1 MTSPIRPRRSALYMP
16 GSNARALEKARGLPA
31 DVLLLDL
38 EDAVAPDLKDSAR
51 AQVAAAVTAGGFG
64 PREVVIRVNGLAT
77 PWFADDVTAAVAARP
92 DAILLP
98 KAETPADL
106 ERAAD
111 QIRASGPANP
121 IALWAMIETPRGIL
135 NVAEMAR
142 VRERAP
148 EIGFEVMVL
157 GTNDLVKETRAELDA
172 DRTAALYWLS
182 ATVTAGRAFGLDVLD
197 GVFNAFKDAEGFARE
212 CHQGRRLGM
221 TGKTLIH
228 PDQIPTANTVFQPSA
243 EEVAGA
249 RRIIE
254 AFDRPENA
262 GKGAITLDGRMVELL
277 HADIARK
284 TLALADAI
292 AARG

>member
-1 MTSPIRPRRSALYMP
+1 MP
-16 GSNARALEKARGLPA
+16 GSNARAIEKAKSLAA

-38 EDAVAPDLKDSAR
+38 EDAVAPDLKATAR
-51 AQVAAAVTAGGFG
+51 SEVANAVRAAGFG
-64 PREVVIRVNGLAT
+64 PRELVIRLNGLST
-77 PWFADDVTAAVAARP
+77 PWFADDVKSAALAMP

-106 ERAAD
+106 GAAAAHIRAAN
-111 QIRASGPANP
+111 PARP

-135 NVAEMAR
+135 NVAEIAR
-142 VRERAP
+142 VAASQP
-148 EIGFEVMVL
+148 EIGLSVLVL

-182 ATVTAGRAFGLDVLD
+182 ATVTAGRAYGLDVLD

-228 PDQIPTANTVFQPSA
+228 PDQIATANTVFQPSA
-243 EEVAGA
+243 AEVASA

-254 AFDRPENA
+254 AFDLPENA

-277 HADIARK
+277 HVESARK
-284 TLALADAI
+284 TLRLADAI
-292 AARG
+292 AARA

>member
-1 MTSPIRPRRSALYMP
+1 MTAPLRPRRSALYMP
-16 GSNARALEKARGLPA
+16 GSNTRALDKAKTLAA

-38 EDAVAPDLKDSAR
+38 EDAVAPDLKGAARSEVAR
-51 AQVAAAVTAGGFG
+51 AVKAGGFG
-64 PREVVIRVNGLAT
+64 PREVVIRVNGLRT
-77 PWFADDVTAAVAARP
+77 PWFVDDVTAATRAMP

-106 ERAAD
+106 ETAAAHIRAASP
-111 QIRASGPANP
+111 IEP
-121 IALWAMIETPRGIL
+121 IALWAMIETPRGVL

-142 VRERAP
+142 VAELQP
-148 EIGFEVMVL
+148 GIGLTVFVL
-157 GTNDLVKETRAELDA
+157 GTNDLVKETSAELDA

-228 PDQIPTANTVFQPSA
+228 PDQIATANTVFQPSA
-243 EEVAGA
+243 AEVASA

-254 AFDRPENA
+254 AFDLPENA
-262 GKGAITLDGRMVELL
+262 GKGAITLDGRMVERL

-284 TLALADAI
+284 TLQIVDAI
-292 AARG
+292 AARA